1 MWKTQHMAFLAIVV
15 TVVSVTLTLFAHS
28 RINQAIAT
36 KAQALAS
43 PGASPGI
50 SIKQPKTNPIQL
62 MSALSSKKI
71 RPDDKS
77 KASVRFEEP
86 QEPQTET
93 PKGAGVR
100 WTPL

>member
-28 RINQAIAT
+28 RINQAITT

-43 PGASPGI
+43 PGAGI
-50 SIKQPKTNPIQL
+50 STKNNPIQL

-86 QEPQTET
+86 QEPITET

>member
-1 MWKTQHMAFLAIVV
+1 MWKTQHMALLAVAV
-15 TVVSVTLTLFAHS
+15 TIVSVTLTLFAHS
-28 RINQAIAT
+28 RINQAIDA
-36 KAQALAS
+36 KAQELATAKPS
-43 PGASPGI
+43 
-50 SIKQPKTNPIQL
+50 KTDPIQL

-77 KASVRFEEP
+77 VSPPSVRFEEP
-86 QEPQTET
+86 QVPRET

>member
-1 MWKTQHMAFLAIVV
+1 MWKTQHMALLAVAV
-15 TVVSVTLTLFAHS
+15 TIVSVTLTLFAHS
-28 RINQAIAT
+28 RINQAIA
-36 KAQALAS
+36 ARAEELAS
-43 PGASPGI
+43 P
-50 SIKQPKTNPIQL
+50 KDKKTNPIQL

-77 KASVRFEEP
+77 SVTPPSVRFEEP
-86 QEPQTET
+86 QTPRET

>member
-1 MWKTQHMAFLAIVV
+1 MWKTQHMALLAVAV
-15 TVVSVTLTLFAHS
+15 TIVSVTLTLFAHS
-28 RINQAIAT
+28 RINQAIAA
-36 KAQALAS
+36 KAEALAS
-43 PGASPGI
+43 PASP
-50 SIKQPKTNPIQL
+50 KDTKTNPIQL

-77 KASVRFEEP
+77 ETSIPPPSVRFEEP
-86 QEPQTET
+86 QTKKET